1 MRYTYEWLLPLA
13 VVVCLSFAVCVCV
26 VKAQSV
32 EPKKLPELIVDVD
45 INDEVWLRGHTMTE
59 GDVSELVLK
68 LKQNG
73 CRTMMIRCGCL
84 GHLPYRTKL
93 SYSVEAFDPDDVR
106 ANPAPGIIK
115 DVEQYIAQR
124 TPWQKRYADVI
135 RVFNPPEVFIREAH
149 KHGMKA
155 IIWLDIFD
163 DYFPGYCSKFLAE
176 NPHCQWVSKDG
187 KTYFKGL
194 TDYAWPE
201 ARAFRVAQA
210 QELLD
215 LGADGIHCSSSAHCR
230 HLPNTHET
238 DFYGYSQPVV
248 DAFKEKYGVDIRTAE
263 SFDKVAWHDLKG
275 DMMVRLYSELA
286 ALCHGRGK
294 ELWIGLQLGRRTH
307 FSADPYFSSNVVA
320 RYSNHWRRL
329 VDEKIADAFVLG
341 DFEIMSL
348 PEHAYWK
355 AKDDIQPRPSEDLF
369 AWAAREYQSH
379 CRGKTRLY
387 LFSEWLPHDPSG
399 LVKRLKF
406 WAESTCANRFDGIDV
421 HEAWNLQSHP
431 GNMEELGK
439 MAERMR
445 TCVATPSCCGEKA
458 VKFVAFGDSTTAP
471 RGALQVYADCLK
483 SELPKK
489 GIQAEI
495 INAGVGGNTTVAAK
509 ARFEKDVLARHP
521 DIVVIQFGINDSA
534 VDVWNKP
541 PATEP
546 RVKKQQYT
554 ENLGYFVD
562 RLRERGC
569 LVILMTPNPLRWTP
583 GLKGQYGKPPYRP
596 DRADGF
602 NVTLSPYA
610 DCVRAVA
617 KKKRVAL
624 VDVYAAFEAYGKV
637 KGQSVDDLLLD
648 GMHPNDKGQR
658 LVAEL
663 LIATVLKLDA
673 EGTLLPTKTQRESG
687 GAE

>member
-1 MRYTYEWLLPLA
+1 MISSCGLLNKGFA
-13 VVVCLSFAVCVCV
+13 VFLTFAVCACAVQ
-26 VKAQSV
+26 AQSV
-32 EPKKLPELIVDVD
+32 ASKWAPELIVDVD
-45 INDEVWLRGHTMTE
+45 INDEVWLRNHVMTE
-59 GDVSELVLK
+59 SDVSALVAR

-73 CRTMMIRCGCL
+73 CQTLMIRAGCL

-93 SYSVEAFDPDDVR
+93 SYPVESFDPADVR

-115 DVEQYIAQR
+115 DAEKYIAQR
-124 TPWQKRYADVI
+124 MPWQKRYAEVI

-149 KHGMKA
+149 KQGLKA

-176 NPHCQWVSKDG
+176 NPHCQWVGKDG

-210 QELLD
+210 RELLD
-215 LGADGIHCSSSAHCR
+215 LGADGIHCSTSAHCR
-230 HLPNTHET
+230 HLPNTSET

-248 DAFKEKYGVDIRTAE
+248 DAFQAKYGVDILTAE

-275 DMMVRLYSELA
+275 EMMVRLYRELA

-294 ELWIGLQLGRRTH
+294 ELWIGLQLGRFTH
-307 FSADPYFSSNVVA
+307 FSADPYFSANVVA

-341 DFEIMSL
+341 DFEIVSS
-348 PEHAYWK
+348 PDHAYWR
-355 AKDDIQPRPSEDLF
+355 AKTDIQVRPDEDLF
-369 AWAAREYQSH
+369 AWAAREYQPH

-399 LVKRLKF
+399 LSKRLKF
-406 WAESTCANRFDGIDV
+406 WAEATCVNRFDGIDV

-431 GNMEELGK
+431 DNMAELGK
-439 MAERMR
+439 MAGRMKACGVDSALTKER
-445 TCVATPSCCGEKA
+445 A
-458 VKFVAFGDSTTAP
+458 VTIVAFGDSTTAP
-471 RGALQVYADCLK
+471 RGTLQVYAECLK

-489 GIQAEI
+489 GLHAEI
-495 INAGVGGNTTVAAK
+495 INAGVGGNTTAAAK
-509 ARFEKDVLARHP
+509 IRFEKDVLDRHP
-521 DIVVIQFGINDSA
+521 DLVVIQFGINDSA
-534 VDVWNKP
+534 VDVWQQP

-546 RVKKQQYT
+546 RIKKNQYT
-554 ENLGYFVD
+554 GNIEYFVD
-562 RLRERGC
+562 RLQERGC
-569 LVILMTPNPLRWTP
+569 RVILMTPNPLRWTP
-583 GLKGQYGKPPYRP
+583 GLKGQYGKPPYCP
-596 DRADGF
+596 DSADGF

-610 DCVRAVA
+610 NCVRAVA
-617 KKKRVAL
+617 KKRKVPL
-624 VDVYAAFEAYGKV
+624 VDVYAAFEAYGKI

-658 LVAEL
+658 LVSDL
-663 LIATVLKLDA
+663 LMEVILGLKL
-673 EGTLLPTKTQRESG
+673 Q
-687 GAE
+687 